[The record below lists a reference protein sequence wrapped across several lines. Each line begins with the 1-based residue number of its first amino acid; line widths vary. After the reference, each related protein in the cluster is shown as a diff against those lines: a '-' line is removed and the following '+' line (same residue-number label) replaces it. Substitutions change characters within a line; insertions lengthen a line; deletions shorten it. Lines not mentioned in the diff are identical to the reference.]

1 MAAIACWLMP
11 AAAFAQVAQ
20 PPSSNSTPGSGP
32 WIVIGGGSTTLLG
45 DCHDCEGDANYL
57 HTGSVRANAG
67 ASINERTD
75 LGAEVMWVPETL
87 SSGDKIK
94 VFFVMGGVQFRPWKS
109 RGFFL
114 NAASGMAFLR
124 NWLDVFE
131 AQTPPIRS
139 KAFALGLGA
148 GWEWRTRSRF
158 GMQISGS
165 QHVAALGD
173 LQTSDFT
180 AQNVVGNFWSV
191 GAAIV
196 IR

>member
-1 MAAIACWLMP
+1 VRRAILVGLAAIVCWLLP
-11 AAAFAQVAQ
+11 ATAHAQ
-20 PPSSNSTPGSGP
+20 TPGSGP

-45 DCHDCEGDANYL
+45 DCSDCEGDNYL

-67 ASINERTD
+67 ASINERAD
-75 LGAEVMWVPETL
+75 LGAEIMWVPETL
-87 SSGDKIK
+87 STGDKIK
-94 VFFVMGGVQFRPWKS
+94 VFFVMGGVQFRPWKT

-139 KAFALGLGA
+139 KAFALGIGA
-148 GWEWRTRSRF
+148 GWEWRTPSHF

-173 LQTSDFT
+173 LQTSERT

-191 GAAIV
+191 GAALV